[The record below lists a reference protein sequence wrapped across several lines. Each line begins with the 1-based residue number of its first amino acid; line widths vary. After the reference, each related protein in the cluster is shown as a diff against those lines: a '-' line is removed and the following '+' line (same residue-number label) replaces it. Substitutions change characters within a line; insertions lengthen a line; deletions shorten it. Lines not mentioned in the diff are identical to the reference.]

1 MLARLLLAVAASA
14 LLSPALVAEDL
25 PPAATIPAGVPLRVA
40 LDHRYSIRTG
50 TRVEG
55 RLTSAVYLV
64 DHVVLPVDTPVYGV
78 VVGRHPVKKSIR
90 INALLDGDFTPLAV
104 PEVRFDAL
112 QLPDGSLLQFSAPAI
127 ERDAVTVRM
136 TSATADT
143 SVRGR
148 LKTEFAARRQE
159 MMGSY
164 VSKGRVERLEQY
176 FYKMLPYHPQNLW
189 TGQQFDANLQ
199 QPLAVPQPASQPAS
213 LPLGDFAAARSS
225 GVLEARLTRNLT
237 SATCPA
243 GMPIEAVLSKPL
255 FDEKREHL
263 LLPEG
268 TVLTG
273 SIVESHRAAMFGRN
287 GHLRFTFRKVEM
299 PENTATIHGI
309 LVGAESAPGQNLSID
324 SEGGTRASSPN
335 PALGT
340 LALAVLAAAS
350 HGDDGG
356 TPLNAAIVSN
366 GFALVGRLASVA
378 SGNKNVASGFAYYAL
393 GKNIYR
399 RYIARGKDVVF
410 PQNTRVQ
417 IELAER

>member
-14 LLSPALVAEDL
+14 LLSPALTAEDL
-25 PPAATIPAGVPLRVA
+25 PSAATIPAGVPLRIA

-104 PEVRFDAL
+104 PDVRFDAL
-112 QLPDGSLLQFSAPAI
+112 QLPDGSMLPFSAPAT

-136 TSATADT
+136 TSASADR
-143 SVRGR
+143 SVKGR
-148 LKTEFAARRQE
+148 LKTEFSARRQE
-159 MMGSY
+159 LMGTY
-164 VSKGRVERLEQY
+164 ISKGRVERLEQY

-189 TGQQFDANLQ
+189 TGQQFDADLE
-199 QPLAVPQPASQPAS
+199 QPLAVPQPAGQPAS
-213 LPLGDFAAARSS
+213 LPSGNFTATSG
-225 GVLEARLTRNLT
+225 GVLEARLTRTLT

-255 FDEKREHL
+255 FDQKHEHL

-273 SIVESHRAAMFGRN
+273 SIVESHRALMFGRN

-299 PENTATIHGI
+299 PESTATIHGI

-378 SGNKNVASGFAYYAL
+378 SGNKDVASGFAYYAL
-393 GKNIYR
+393 GKNVYR